1 MLWSVFGGLAYSLV
15 FLVPETPAWVTF
27 MFTLS
32 SLAVAFCDVVA
43 DAMVAEYA
51 KLESGRGAG
60 NLQVASRRGS

>member
-1 MLWSVFGGLAYSLV
+1 
-15 FLVPETPAWVTF
+15 VPETPAWVTF

-60 NLQVASRRGS
+60 NLQVSSRRGS